1 VQLAVPALK
10 LVRIYQ
16 CLCDETRLRILSL
29 LVGGEL
35 CVCHIQEALDEP
47 QVKVS
52 KHLAYLRSRG
62 LVSVRRSAN
71 WMIYS
76 LPSRPSGELTANLAC
91 LQDCTRENP
100 VFRRDAGR
108 LRKLMRRIGETGP
121 ECCPT
126 NPSPDRHVRR

>member
-1 VQLAVPALK
+1 MK

-16 CLCDETRLRILSL
+16 CLCDETRLRILNL
-29 LVGGEL
+29 LGGGGL
-35 CVCHIQEALDEP
+35 CVCHIQEVLGEP

-52 KHLAYLRSRG
+52 KHLAYLRGRG
-62 LVSVRRSAN
+62 IVATRRRGN

-76 LPSRPSGELTANLAC
+76 LPRRLSGELEANLAC

-100 VFRRDAGR
+100 VFQRDRDRLKR
-108 LRKLMRRIGETGP
+108 LRRRIDTVGP

-126 NPSPDRHVRR
+126 NPRPAENAHL

>member
-1 VQLAVPALK
+1 MK

-16 CLCDETRLRILSL
+16 CLCDETRLRILNL
-29 LVGGEL
+29 LGEGEL
-35 CVCHIQEALDEP
+35 CVCHIQDVLGEP

-52 KHLAYLRSRG
+52 KHLAYLRGRG
-62 LVSVRRSAN
+62 IVATRRSGN

-76 LPSRPSGELTANLAC
+76 LPRRPSGELAANLAC

-100 VFRRDAGR
+100 VFRRDRGR
-108 LRKLMRRIGETGP
+108 LKGLRRKIGTVGP

-126 NPSPDRHVRR
+126 HPEPARKARL